1 MFRKGNLL
9 ERLAP
14 ERPAFAQIGMQRP
27 ERAVCELNGSRDQ
40 HTFSMDRVSF
50 HEPMTRRKI
59 NELCT
64 APP

>member
-27 ERAVCELNGSRDQ
+27 ERAVGEETQWFQRSAHVFDGP
-40 HTFSMDRVSF
+40 RVF
-50 HEPMTRRKI
+50 P
-59 NELCT
+59 
-64 APP
+64 